1 MEPDARVTA
10 IDVSETS
17 LRHTRD
23 LQQKHDI
30 RNLHLHRL
38 AIERI
43 GELGETFDQIVC
55 TGVLH
60 HLSDPNAGLRALR
73 DVLARDGAMHIM
85 VYAPY
90 GRAGITMMQD
100 YCRLLGIGVGDDR
113 PARSW
118 ADGSSVANRPS
129 NRRRREAGKGLCAAQ
144 RARRR
149 VAEPAGS
156 RLFRAADLRLARALR
171 PQVRALVRAGC
182 LTFPSAGRSITRRMA
197 LALPRFP
204 RPRNTRRSNFCAGR
218 WTGTA
223 SSPIAPIANA
233 KPSPSHST
241 ATPGL
246 VSFPFGCPGR

>member
-1 MEPDARVTA
+1 MEPEARVIA

-23 LQQKHDI
+23 LQHKHDI
-30 RNLHLHRL
+30 RNLQLHRL

-60 HLSDPNAGLRALR
+60 HLSDPDIGLRSLR

-90 GRAGITMMQD
+90 GRAGIYHD
-100 YCRLLGIGVGDDR
+100 AGLLPVAWDR
-113 PARSW
+113 RPGRRTARSRR
-118 ADGSSVANRPS
+118 DGSSAASRPS
-129 NRRRREAGKGLCAAQ
+129 DRWRREAGEGLRAAG

-156 RLFRAADLRLARALR
+156 RLFRAADLRLARAVR
-171 PQVRALVRAGC
+171 PQVRALVRAGA
-182 LTFPSAGRSITRRMA
+182 LSSAMRRDRRRAARRSPRSASLARPTRGDRA
-197 LALPRFP
+197 LA
-204 RPRNTRRSNFCAGR
+204 RNDGS
-218 WTGTA
+218 GTA
-223 SSPIAPIANA
+223 SSPTATIANA
-233 KPSPSHST
+233 KPSPSHSK
-241 ATPGL
+241 ARPGAA
-246 VSFPFGCPGR
+246 SFPFGCRGR